1 MTVPRAR
8 KLDIVILTGR
18 PAAGKSEI
26 IAYLKAFS
34 ADRRREDLGLGEIQ
48 ELDDFPYV
56 WETFEIDVI
65 LAKHGRPRAFT
76 DSDYSFKDDRM
87 MWTLFLERINL
98 EFKRR
103 LARDP
108 KYLETR
114 TLFIEFARGGATAI
128 RDALETLDPSIL
140 ERAALLYLDVSYEES
155 LRKNRRR
162 ARPGQEDS
170 ILYHSLSDDKMAR
183 YYRINDWP
191 ELSGGLKQGSLPI
204 EGVTLPFAVF
214 DNENDQTSDVVRLEP
229 ALREVIARLH
239 AQVAILGK

>member
-26 IAYLKAFS
+26 IAYLKALS
-34 ADRRREDLGLGEIQ
+34 ADRRREDLVLGEIQ

-56 WETFEIDVI
+56 WETFEIDDI

-76 DSDYSFKDDRM
+76 DSEYCFKDDRM

-108 KYLETR
+108 RYLETR

-128 RDALETLDPSIL
+128 RDALGTLDSSIL
-140 ERAALLYLDVSYEES
+140 KRAVLLYLDVSYEES

-170 ILYHSLSDDKMAR
+170 ILYHSLSDDKMER

-191 ELSGGLKQGSLPI
+191 ELSAGRTQGCLDIHGIS
-204 EGVTLPFAVF
+204 LPFAVF
-214 DNENDQTSDVVRLEP
+214 DNENDQTSNTARLEP
-229 ALREVIARLH
+229 ALQEVFARLLT
-239 AQVAILGK
+239 QLDILD